1 MDGTPRL
8 SRYGSDR
15 TFSSSERPSPS
26 EAGQLDTAIVF
37 RRIIFSFPQFMKSFG
52 HTADG
57 REAHLYTLQNA
68 HGLRADIT
76 NYGGIVVRLF
86 TPDRRGKLDDVVLG
100 FDSLGEYMAHSPY
113 FGCIVGRVGNRV
125 ANGSFTLDGRTYTLA
140 KNNQPGGIPCHL
152 HGGLRGFDKVLW
164 TAEPFTVPAGQGLRL
179 RYRSVDGEE
188 GYPGNLDVVVTYI
201 LGADDALKIEYSA
214 ASDKPTPV
222 NLTNHTYFNLAGEG
236 APSVLSHALTLH
248 ASAYTP
254 VNAGLIPTGE
264 VATVADTPF
273 DFRAPHT
280 IGDRIE
286 RAHEQLRFAGGY
298 DHNFVLDSRDG
309 SVALA
314 ARVFEPQ
321 SGRILEVLT
330 TEPGVQFYSGN
341 FLKGAFAAKNGHVYQ
356 RRAGFCLETQ
366 HFPDS
371 PNQPHFPSVILRP
384 GETLQSTTVFRF
396 SAR

>member
-1 MDGTPRL
+1 MTL
-8 SRYGSDR
+8 
-15 TFSSSERPSPS
+15 
-26 EAGQLDTAIVF
+26 
-37 RRIIFSFPQFMKSFG
+37 FG
-52 HTADG
+52 HTTDG

-68 HGLRADIT
+68 HGLRAEISD
-76 NYGGIVVRLF
+76 YGGVIVRLF
-86 TPDRRGKLDDVVLG
+86 VPDRRGQLSDVVLG
-100 FDSLGEYMAHSPY
+100 FDRLEDYLARSPY
-113 FGCIVGRVGNRV
+113 FGCIVGRVGNRIG
-125 ANGSFTLDGRTYTLA
+125 NGRFTLDGQTYTLA
-140 KNNQPGGIPCHL
+140 LNNRPGGIPCHL
-152 HGGLRGFDKVLW
+152 HGGLRGFDKVVW
-164 TAEPFTVPAGQGLRL
+164 NAEPFAHADGEGLRL
-179 RYRSVDGEE
+179 RYQSRDGEE
-188 GYPGNLDVVVTYI
+188 GYPGNLDVTVTCV
-201 LGADDALKIEYSA
+201 LGGDNGLRIEYTA
-214 ASDKPTPV
+214 TTDRATPV

-236 APSVLSHALTLH
+236 APAVLGHALTLN

-254 VNAGLIPTGE
+254 VGPGLIPTG
-264 VATVADTPF
+264 VIAPVNDTPF

-280 IGDRIE
+280 IGDRID

-298 DHNFVLDSRDG
+298 DHNFVLDAPAG
-309 SVALA
+309 SLALA

-341 FLKGAFAAKNGHVYQ
+341 FLSGAFAGKNGHVYQ

-384 GETLQSTTVFRF
+384 GQSMQSTTVFRF